1 MGEGSLNVVV
11 GEGSLNVVVGEGSW
25 SVRVVS
31 LSVVVTP
38 LVLSLLL
45 GVEHSVSSA
54 ASSPFGGKTVYQR
67 GLFSSGVQDYVETA
81 LCRHPDHQREVSE
94 AVDPQDQLLG
104 CWLLVSLLMF
114 WDACVPTDEVLLQ
127 YEKID

>member
-1 MGEGSLNVVV
+1 M

-25 SVRVVS
+25 SLRVVS
-31 LSVVVTP
+31 LSVGVGP

-54 ASSPFGGKTVYQR
+54 ASSPFRGKTVYQR

-81 LCRHPDHQREVSE
+81 LSSSGSSE
-94 AVDPQDQLLG
+94 RSFRS
-104 CWLLVSLLMF
+104 C
-114 WDACVPTDEVLLQ
+114 
-127 YEKID
+127 